1 MRKQSPILPRLLL
14 AGTAAVTLG
23 IGASAAV
30 SASTGT
36 TEPADDTTAH
46 TEAGHTMD
54 TTAGSLAVDG
64 SAEASSPEA
73 EAFCAAEV
81 AAEAAFVREDPAQIG
96 PAVEA
101 LTAATPPDLLPTVEA
116 LLASAEAGPEDPA
129 FVEAYAAVIDYMRAN
144 CGFAEVNVAA
154 SEYEFSGMPEELPA
168 GPTII
173 ALENVGEEFHEIVLL
188 RINDDVTMPVEEL
201 VALPDEEVETMAT
214 FAGATFAPPGA
225 TAQTVVDFTPG
236 RYVALCSLPEG
247 ATPEVMEQLEA
258 AEGTAPERSAPV
270 GSEPAGTEP
279 AATEPA
285 GTEPAGSAPEGSMP
299 GGPEVGPPHFTLGM
313 IQEFTVV

>member
-1 MRKQSPILPRLLL
+1 MHKQSLILPRLLL

-54 TTAGSLAVDG
+54 TTTGSLAVDG

-73 EAFCAAEV
+73 EAFCAAEL
-81 AAEAAFVREDPAQIG
+81 ATEAAVNGDDPAAIG
-96 PAVEA
+96 PAIEA
-101 LTAATPPDLLPTVEA
+101 LIAAAPDDEVRATVEA
-116 LLASAEAGPEDPA
+116 VVATFEAGGPEFEA
-129 FVEAYAAVIDYMRAN
+129 AYASLIDYMKAN
-144 CGFAEVNVAA
+144 CGFAELNVAA
-154 SEYEFSGMPEELPA
+154 SEYAFDGVPAELPA
-168 GPTII
+168 GPTILT
-173 ALENVGEEFHEIVLL
+173 LENIGAEFHEILLL

-201 VALPDEEVETMAT
+201 LALPEAEQMAMTT
-214 FAGATFAPPGA
+214 FAGAAFAAPGSSSSGVA
-225 TAQTVVDFTPG
+225 DLTSG
-236 RYVALCSLPEG
+236 RYVAICTLPEG

-258 AEGTAPERSAPV
+258 AEGTAPEGSAPV

>member
-1 MRKQSPILPRLLL
+1 MHKQSPILPRLLL

-54 TTAGSLAVDG
+54 TTTGSLAVDG

-73 EAFCAAEV
+73 EAFCAAEL
-81 AAEAAFVREDPAQIG
+81 ATEAAVNGDDPAAIG
-96 PAVEA
+96 PAIEA
-101 LTAATPPDLLPTVEA
+101 LIAAAPDDEVRATVEA
-116 LLASAEAGPEDPA
+116 VVATFEAGGPEFDA
-129 FVEAYAAVIDYMRAN
+129 AYASLIDYMKAN
-144 CGFAEVNVAA
+144 CGFAELNVAA
-154 SEYEFSGMPEELPA
+154 SEYAFDGVPAELPA
-168 GPTII
+168 GPTILT
-173 ALENVGEEFHEIVLL
+173 LENIGAEFHEILLL

-201 VALPDEEVETMAT
+201 LALPEEEQMAMTT
-214 FAGATFAPPGA
+214 FAGAAFAAPGSSSSGVA
-225 TAQTVVDFTPG
+225 DLTSG
-236 RYVALCSLPEG
+236 RYVAICTLPEG

-258 AEGTAPERSAPV
+258 AEGTAPEGSAPV

-279 AATEPA
+279 AGTAPA
-285 GTEPAGSAPEGSMP
+285 GTEPAGSAPEGSVP